1 MGFIQKDAFQTAV
14 ISYIGIILGYV
25 NKGLLFVLFLSEE
38 QIGLVSLLIVVGTLY
53 AQLAGFGTAFTTL
66 KFLPFFKDFERKHY
80 GFLPFLLRVLM
91 VGVVLT
97 SAGFVLFQTQI
108 KELYIDK
115 SPAFVTYYW
124 WVFPIGIGY
133 VFYLFFEAYLRSFY
147 KNILSVLSYEILLR
161 LCVTTTLF
169 LYHYNLISFD
179 GFVKLNSLIY
189 LLPPLVMMGFLWLQ
203 GELIVAPKN
212 IQISKRFR
220 KLMFGF
226 SAYNYVNSL
235 GFILVMSLDVMML
248 AQMVNLDAT
257 GIYATVVFIA
267 SALLVPYRSLNRI
280 SAPLVAEY
288 WKSRNMI
295 DMESIYRKSA
305 SVSLFIGLFCFI
317 PLWLNIDLFFSFLK
331 PSFLPGI
338 WVFFTLMIGRFF
350 EMFFGMTGIIFS
362 TSKKYKYDI
371 YFTIFLVLSVFILN
385 LLFIP
390 KWGMV
395 GASISTSIA
404 LVLYSLGRYLFI
416 YKAYRLNPFEK
427 NQFIVL
433 GLGIATLVLGEWI
446 GSYFENL
453 WVRAFVEML
462 LFTALFVLP
471 VFVFKLEKET
481 IKYLKKYLKKG

>member
-404 LVLYSLGRYLFI
+404 LVLYSLGRYLFV

>member
-14 ISYIGIILGYV
+14 ISYIGIFLGYV

-124 WVFPIGIGY
+124 WVIPIGIGY

-404 LVLYSLGRYLFI
+404 LVLYSLGRYLFV